1 MSLRRSGEMTT
12 LRDLEP
18 GARGTI
24 TGYSVDDPPGRLL
37 EMGLLPGT
45 PVEVIRLAPLGDPI
59 DLKVRGYHLSI
70 RKHEA
75 ELIRIEPA

>member
-1 MSLRRSGEMTT
+1 MTLKELKPGQSGIVTSFVGET
-12 LRDLEP
+12 LP
-18 GARGTI
+18 
-24 TGYSVDDPPGRLL
+24 SRLL

-45 PVEVIRLAPLGDPI
+45 HVEVVRFAPLGDPI

-75 ELIRIEPA
+75 ELICVERA

>member
-1 MSLRRSGEMTT
+1 MTT
-12 LRDLEP
+12 LRDLKP
-18 GARGTI
+18 GEHGTI
-24 TGYSVDDPPGRLL
+24 SGFTSDDLPNRLL

-45 PVEVIRLAPLGDPI
+45 MVEVVRLAPFGDPI

-75 ELIRIEPA
+75 DLIEVDPA

>member
-1 MSLRRSGEMTT
+1 MPT
-12 LRDLEP
+12 LRDLAP
-18 GARGTI
+18 GERGTV
-24 TGYSVDDPPGRLL
+24 TGYLEEAPPGRLL

-45 PVEVIRLAPLGDPI
+45 VVEVIRLAPLGDPI

-75 ELIRIEPA
+75 EQIQIERL

>member
-1 MSLRRSGEMTT
+1 MTT
-12 LRDLEP
+12 LRQLSP
-18 GARGTI
+18 GERGTI
-24 TGYSVDDPPGRLL
+24 TGFVTDDPPGRLL

-45 PVEVIRLAPLGDPI
+45 LVEVVRHAPFGDPI

-75 ELIRIEPA
+75 ESIRIDPA